1 MKRIYILFSL
11 LLTLLCNGQIFH
23 LQIEGSTKYE
33 NKIIDS
39 ISYSKK
45 HKNISSLLKTIK
57 SFDSTLTNQGYLEK
71 RTTRQTKTND
81 STFLFEYTL
90 SKKINHS
97 YIYIGK
103 NKELTNHTKDTLKIK
118 FDKTEDWAKNTL
130 NMLEQKGY
138 PLAKL
143 KLSNQRTNKD
153 ILYSD
158 LTINLNKRR
167 SFDEIITLGYPKF
180 PKNIKQSLIRKLR
193 KQKINKKNIEILN
206 NELNELTFVNQI
218 KYPEILFTKDSTK
231 IYTYLEKAKPNKF
244 EGFIGLANDKENTP
258 TLNGYLDL
266 YLQNTF
272 NSAEKINLYWKNDGN
287 KQTTFN
293 FSTEFPYIFKTSIGI
308 KSSLRIFKQDSTFQ
322 NTQSELQLG
331 YYLNVN
337 KKALFGLQNT
347 TSTNTQ
353 TTSNNSIES
362 YKSKFYTLSYEYTK
376 PNKNSFLIKNNTEI
390 RIKTGLGERI
400 NKEKTTKQFFCEF
413 NIEQNIILNTKSKL
427 FLKSQTFYLN
437 SNNYIS
443 NELYRFGGINSIRG
457 FRENSL
463 QANILTSIITEYR
476 HILNQS
482 LYIHSIIDY
491 GYFEDNAIKA
501 KNNLFSFGCGLALL
515 TNNGVFNLV
524 YANGSTKNQTIKLSN
539 SIIHISFKTNF

>member
-11 LLTLLCNGQIFH
+11 LLSLLCNGQIFY
-23 LQIEGSTKYE
+23 LQIKGSTKYE
-33 NKIIDS
+33 SKIIDS
-39 ISYSKK
+39 INYSKE

-57 SFDSTLTNQGYLEK
+57 SFDSTLTNQGWLEK
-71 RTTRQTKTND
+71 KTTRQTKIND

-90 SKKINHS
+90 GKKTNYS
-97 YIYIGK
+97 YIYISK
-103 NKELTNHTKDTLKIK
+103 NKELINHTQDTLKIK
-118 FDKTEDWAKNTL
+118 FNKTEDWAKNTL
-130 NMLEQKGY
+130 NTIEQKGY

-143 KLSNQRTNKD
+143 KLSNQKHNKD

-158 LTINLNKRR
+158 LTINLNKKR
-167 SFDEIITLGYPKF
+167 SFDEIITLGYLNF

-193 KQKINKKNIEILN
+193 KQKLNKKNIEILN
-206 NELNELTFVNQI
+206 NELNELTFANQI

-244 EGFIGLANDKENTP
+244 EGFIGFANDKENKP

-266 YLQNTF
+266 NLQNTF

-308 KSSLRIFKQDSTFQ
+308 KSSLRIFKQDSIFQ

-331 YYLNVN
+331 YYFNVN
-337 KKALFGLQNT
+337 KKILFGLQNT

-390 RIKTGLGERI
+390 RIKTGLGERM
-400 NKEKTTKQFFCEF
+400 NKQKTTKQFFCEF
-413 NIEQNIILNTKSKL
+413 NLEQNITLNTKSKL
-427 FLKSQTFYLN
+427 FLKTQTFYLN

-491 GYFEDNAIKA
+491 GYFEDSTIKT

>member
-11 LLTLLCNGQIFH
+11 LLSLLCNGQIFY
-23 LQIEGSTKYE
+23 LQIEGSTEYE

-39 ISYSKK
+39 INYNTK

-90 SKKINHS
+90 GKKTNYS

-103 NKELTNHTKDTLKIK
+103 NKELTNHKQDTLKIK
-118 FDKTEDWAKNTL
+118 FNKTEDWAKNTL
-130 NMLEQKGY
+130 NILEQNGY
-138 PLAKL
+138 PLAKI
-143 KLSNQRTNKD
+143 KLSNQKHVKD
-153 ILYSD
+153 ILYSE
-158 LTINLNKRR
+158 LTINLNKKR

-193 KQKINKKNIEILN
+193 KQNLNKKNIEILN
-206 NELNELTFVNQI
+206 NELNELTFANQI

-244 EGFIGLANDKENTP
+244 EGFIGFANDKENKP

-266 YLQNTF
+266 NLQNTF

-287 KQTTFN
+287 KQTVFN

-331 YYLNVN
+331 YYFNVN
-337 KKALFGLQNT
+337 KKTLFGLQNT
-347 TSTNTQ
+347 TSTDTQ
-353 TTSNNSIES
+353 TTTNNSIES
-362 YKSKFYTLSYEYTK
+362 YKSKFYTLSYEYAK
-376 PNKNSFLIKNNTEI
+376 PNRNSLLIKNNTEI
-390 RIKTGLGERI
+390 RIKTGSGERTS
-400 NKEKTTKQFFCEF
+400 NEKTTKQFFCEF
-413 NIEQNIILNTKSKL
+413 NLEQNITLNTKNKL

-437 SNNYIS
+437 SNNHIS

-463 QANILTSIITEYR
+463 QANLFTSIITEYR

-491 GYFEDNAIKA
+491 GYFEDNTTKT

-515 TNNGVFNLV
+515 TNNGVFNLI